1 MKTKHLRLMQ
11 RAYVI
16 LFFCFMY
23 LPIAYM
29 VVFSFNQSKGY
40 ALFTG
45 FTFKWYTSL
54 LHNES
59 ILHALWVS
67 LYLALFS
74 AVIATVLGTAASL
87 GIASMG
93 RKSRLL
99 VTNITYITTV
109 NPEIITGI
117 SLMMLFVAYQR
128 FASELDFL
136 PDNIMG
142 FPTLL
147 IAHIAFNV
155 PYVIFNVTPK
165 LKQLDIKLFE
175 AALDLGCDPRQAFFK
190 VILPEISPAI
200 LSGFL
205 ISLTYSIDDFMISYF
220 NCGTVETLPIAI
232 YSMTQEGQ
240 PGDLRAV
247 HHHVRGHPEHHPHL
261 QRHGE
266 PRLPPR
272 PARTERGRCQMKRF
286 VILLL
291 TAVLALTMPLSA
303 LAAGQIEV
311 TEDISVSDDYDWTR
325 FKGQNVTLNVY
336 NWGEYISNGSD
347 DSVDVVAAFEKLT
360 GIKVNYTTFD
370 SNESLYAK
378 LKSGAANYD
387 VIIPSD
393 YMVAKMISEGML
405 MPLDYSNIPNFQNI
419 DEEYRN
425 GDYDP
430 ENAYTVPYTL
440 CTTGIIYNT
449 KMVDEAPT
457 SWADLWDEKYAGNIL
472 MFNNSR
478 DAYAIGAFK
487 SGSSVNPQTTEE
499 VDAVV
504 DELKAQK
511 PLVQA
516 YVMDEIFDKMIGS
529 EAAVGVYYSGD
540 AITMIDDNP
549 DLAWVFPEEGTVL
562 SVDSMAIPATSEHEE
577 AAEMFINFMCAPD
590 VGKANIE
597 YIGYTTPMHCVWEL
611 LDEDLKYSEIAYPSE
626 DIAAKEEVFTALSDE
641 VNSELDVKWS
651 EMKSYDEGGSG
662 YLFLMLLAAML
673 ALACF
678 NIWRKVRRKTRNM
691 Y

>member
-1 MKTKHLRLMQ
+1 
-11 RAYVI
+11 
-16 LFFCFMY
+16 
-23 LPIAYM
+23 
-29 VVFSFNQSKGY
+29 
-40 ALFTG
+40 
-45 FTFKWYTSL
+45 
-54 LHNES
+54 
-59 ILHALWVS
+59 
-67 LYLALFS
+67 
-74 AVIATVLGTAASL
+74 
-87 GIASMG
+87 
-93 RKSRLL
+93 
-99 VTNITYITTV
+99 
-109 NPEIITGI
+109 
-117 SLMMLFVAYQR
+117 
-128 FASELDFL
+128 
-136 PDNIMG
+136 
-142 FPTLL
+142 
-147 IAHIAFNV
+147 
-155 PYVIFNVTPK
+155 
-165 LKQLDIKLFE
+165 
-175 AALDLGCDPRQAFFK
+175 
-190 VILPEISPAI
+190 
-200 LSGFL
+200 
-205 ISLTYSIDDFMISYF
+205 
-220 NCGTVETLPIAI
+220 
-232 YSMTQEGQ
+232 
-240 PGDLRAV
+240 
-247 HHHVRGHPEHHPHL
+247 
-261 QRHGE
+261 
-266 PRLPPR
+266 
-272 PARTERGRCQMKRF
+272 MKRF

-577 AAEMFINFMCAPD
+577 AAEMFINFMCEPD

-597 YIGYTTPMHCVWEL
+597 YIGYTTPMHCVWDI

-626 DIAAKEEVFTALSDE
+626 DIAVKEEVFTALSEE

-691 Y
+691 YLNLRGLCGGVQPLFIRKGKEYERIQKLYGADDRTGRRQRLPPLPEAQRSVPVCGAGVGRPCPGLRHGPRLFQGAPQRIPRGQAGPQGLADARPCGEDQPDHGLRGVQERHDETADYHHQRNRGEAGPRGLPLDDRGH